1 MGVASSMR
9 LGMRHGVESEVRHVV
24 SISQLTLPRR
34 RVSLSMLL
42 QELGK

>member
-9 LGMRHGVESEVRHVV
+9 LKMRHGVESEVRYVV
-24 SISQLTLPRR
+24 CISQLTLPRR
-34 RVSLSMLL
+34 RVNLLMLL